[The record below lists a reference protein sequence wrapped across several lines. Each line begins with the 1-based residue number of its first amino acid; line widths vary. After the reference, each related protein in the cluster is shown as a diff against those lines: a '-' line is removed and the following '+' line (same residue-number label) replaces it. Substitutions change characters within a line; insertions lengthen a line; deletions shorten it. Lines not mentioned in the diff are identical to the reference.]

1 MNCASCGRGQPYG
14 TNCSVCG
21 KEQPNSDWI
30 VTPEFWNRLPRS
42 FRISFVSLLASVLIA
57 IAIINNV
64 QKWNDQKN
72 SSSATTTIS
81 SIATPVT
88 TTTIPYP
95 NWTNLTASRAKK
107 VKFDVEEVIALTIDW
122 GKHQSDQNEQQLL
135 LDTASSVNYFCGAKD
150 PLVGKGPSTE
160 LNNGYRDVINDCITL
175 TNHVLS
181 NLTGLGATEGNPWDQ
196 LVSDAKTF
204 WADLSKFQKAT
215 KAFQR

>member
-215 KAFQR
+215 KVFQR